1 MNLRFSRPAV
11 VSKKIRGNFF
21 FARDQMSL
29 IVDQEK
35 HRRSG
40 RCGNSGGKIEPIAGE
55 REIEEVVFPVLFH
68 LIHGSVGSPDQFFRV
83 FHVLEIIFLK
93 RADPHTDRDGKLEV
107 VIIKNAHLYFRT
119 NALGNELCL
128 AMTRAGHENNKL
140 LASESNQNILAPAET
155 LEEHGHIPEQ
165 PVTGKVTV
173 GVIDLFEV
181 IQIDEETG
189 KRCSCPA

>member
-1 MNLRFSRPAV
+1 MP
-11 VSKKIRGNFF
+11 
-21 FARDQMSL
+21 L
-29 IVDQEK
+29 IMDQEK

-68 LIHGSVGSPDQFFRV
+68 RIHGPVGSPDQLFRV
-83 FHVLEIIFLK
+83 FHLLEIIFLK
-93 RADPHTDRDGKLEV
+93 RADPHTDRDGEPEV
-107 VIIKNAHLYFRT
+107 AIIKNARLHSNT
-119 NALGNELCL
+119 NALGNELGL
-128 AMTRAGHENNKL
+128 AMSRAGHENDKL
-140 LASESNQNILAPAET
+140 LASETNQDILAPAET